1 MEVSKMTDSELAW
14 HALALGL
21 LRDGYL
27 RVSTVERWAKERNI
41 SLQVMTSAVKA
52 LAIESFEHD
61 GELYMRLSGKVVPI
75 LPCEVLSVD
84 TYRLA
89 AAPIAARA

>member
-1 MEVSKMTDSELAW
+1 MT
-14 HALALGL
+14 
-21 LRDGYL
+21 R
-27 RVSTVERWAKERNI
+27 
-41 SLQVMTSAVKA
+41 AVKA